1 MKPFSTLLGLIILL
15 AATTAV
21 TADEAPV
28 KTAVETNVERIV
40 AKANHVAFYQA
51 NDGRAESRMLITDGN
66 GNKQVRQF
74 TILRKNHLALDESSP
89 KDSDQ
94 DFLVLFSRPADVRNT
109 MFRVIKHTTG
119 DDDRWMYLPGLDL
132 VKRISS
138 GDKRTSFFGSHF
150 FYEDISGRS
159 LKADKHELVETT
171 DQHYVV
177 KNTPLDPD
185 STEFISY
192 TVWINK
198 TNWMP
203 VKTEYT
209 DAAGKIYRRIEA
221 LTVKTIDGFATA
233 TRMRAS
239 DLRSGGSTL
248 TEMRYIQY
256 NVGLPDDIFSERS
269 LRNPPQQ
276 WFKKN

>member
-1 MKPFSTLLGLIILL
+1 MNSVTKLVSLIFFFT
-15 AATTAV
+15 AASSVVNPAV
-21 TADEAPV
+21 ADE
-28 KTAVETNVERIV
+28 TDVELIV
-40 AKANHVAFYQA
+40 SKANHVAFYQA
-51 NDGRAESRMLITDGN
+51 NDGRAESRMLITDGG

-74 TILRKNHLALDESSP
+74 TVLRKDRGELVDG
-89 KDSDQ
+89 DQ

-109 MFRVIKHTTG
+109 MFRVIKHIDS

-150 FYEDISGRS
+150 FYEDISGRR
-159 LKADKHELVETT
+159 LDADRHELLETT

-185 STEFISY
+185 SVEFVHY
-192 TVWINK
+192 TVWIDKN
-198 TNWMP
+198 NWMP
-203 VKTEYT
+203 TKTEYT

-221 LTVKTIDGFATA
+221 LQIKDIDGYATA
-233 TRMRAS
+233 TRMQAS

-256 NVGLPDDIFSERS
+256 NVNLPDDIFSERS
-269 LRNPPQQ
+269 LRNPPQK
-276 WFKKN
+276 WFKRS

>member
-1 MKPFSTLLGLIILL
+1 MKRTAKLISLIVLSS
-15 AATTAV
+15 AANAAV
-21 TADEAPV
+21 ADES
-28 KTAVETNVERIV
+28 NVELIV
-40 AKANHVAFYQA
+40 TQANHVAFYQA
-51 NDGRAESRMLITDGN
+51 NDGRAESRMLIVDGG

-74 TILRKNHLALDESSP
+74 TILRKDRLTKDNSTQE
-89 KDSDQ
+89 DSDQ
-94 DFLVLFSRPADVRNT
+94 DFLVLFSRPADVRDT
-109 MFRVIKHTTG
+109 MFRVIKHIDK

-159 LKADKHELVETT
+159 LNADKHELIETT
-171 DQHYVV
+171 DQYYVV
-177 KNTPLDPD
+177 KNTPLDPG
-185 STEFISY
+185 SVEFISY
-192 TVWINK
+192 TVWIDK
-198 TNWMP
+198 LNWMP

-209 DAAGKIYRRIEA
+209 DTAGKIYRRIEA
-221 LTVKTIDGFATA
+221 LQIKDIDGFATA
-233 TRMRAS
+233 TRMKAS

-256 NVGLPDDIFSERS
+256 NVDLPDDIFSERS

-276 WFKKN
+276 WFKRK

>member
-1 MKPFSTLLGLIILL
+1 MKNLPNLIGLIVL
-15 AATTAV
+15 AFV
-21 TADEAPV
+21 TNLALADE
-28 KTAVETNVERIV
+28 TDVEQIV
-40 AKANHVAFYQA
+40 SQANHVAFYQGK
-51 NDGRAESRMLITDGN
+51 DGRAESRMLITDGG

-74 TILRKNHLALDESSP
+74 TILRKDRLT
-89 KDSDQ
+89 KDNSTQNDADQ

-109 MFRVIKHTTG
+109 LFRVVKHTDT
-119 DDDRWMYLPGLDL
+119 DDDRWLYLPGLGL

-138 GDKRTSFFGSHF
+138 GDKRTSFVGSHF

-159 LKADKHELVETT
+159 LTADKHEIIETT

-177 KNTPLDPD
+177 KNIPLNPN
-185 STEFISY
+185 SVEFASY
-192 TVWINK
+192 TVWIDK
-198 TNWMP
+198 HNWMP

-209 DAAGKIYRRIEA
+209 DSAGKVYRRIEA
-221 LTVKTIDGFATA
+221 LKIEDIDGFATA
-233 TRMRAS
+233 TRMQAS

-256 NVGLPDDIFSERS
+256 DLGLPDDIFSERS

-276 WFKKN
+276 WFKRK